1 MLSAPKLHVQKLL
14 EWSFTLNVSNQKM
27 ATLHNLTFFSRS
39 QKVISIDLD
48 LWRQNS
54 SLLSPEIL
62 FETAGPTHAK
72 RHFQWSVRN
81 QIQVFHLYVCTTL
94 LCSFGKYIFH
104 FKSCNLQL
112 SAILWRTLVQVS
124 DNLYLAATITSS
136 FAGLQLIV
144 AAFSV
149 LCASAGL
156 LYLQALRC

>member
-1 MLSAPKLHVQKLL
+1 VLSAPKLHVQKLL
-14 EWSFTLNVSNQKM
+14 EWPFTLNVSNQKM
-27 ATLHNLTFFSRS
+27 ATLHNLTFFKKSKSYFNWPWPVTAEFIPPISRNTF
-39 QKVISIDLD
+39 
-48 LWRQNS
+48 RNCRPNS
-54 SLLSPEIL
+54 C
-62 FETAGPTHAK
+62 K

-81 QIQVFHLYVCTTL
+81 QIQVFYLDICTTL